1 MQCQRK
7 YWGIKQLSTYKI
19 DFEKSEKSN
28 KKGWKNTSKLDIFN
42 ITF

>member
-1 MQCQRK
+1 MPEK
-7 YWGIKQLSTYKI
+7 ILGKKQLSTYKV